1 MKNLKIVNK
10 ELTAA
15 LMAGVLAFTLVGCAN
30 TNTKEKED
38 IKTEKIENI
47 ASSESA
53 ESDALVEKNI
63 ENADN
68 AVEAAIGIMVEG
80 GEKLAEDS
88 KEATETESYKK
99 EKEKALDNFITLSE
113 FLRGETEIA
122 GYSVDEVKD
131 ETIEYAEESLNTLDE
146 DLERIYPGYK
156 EKLKEKGEKFLEWA
170 EEKGTDLAAKGYDK
184 YQELKEKTLEKSQKK

>member
-131 ETIEYAEESLNTLDE
+131 ETIEYAEESLYTLDE

>member
-68 AVEAAIGIMVEG
+68 AVEAAIGIMLEG
-80 GEKLAEDS
+80 GEKLVEDS